1 MSWFGL
7 AVVCLLVGAVVMAV
21 SLFSSLRGIVAKILK
36 LAGVGEGRENWARG
50 VVAVAMLAGSVAWWQ
65 GWSGGDKE
73 PAAGLMVAS
82 DAARVDDAGAEKIPD
97 SMTCPCGSPAVC
109 VGPKGGRYCVTIEGK
124 KRCK

>member
-1 MSWFGL
+1 MNWL
-7 AVVCLLVGAVVMAV
+7 LLILVCVAVGAVVLAA
-21 SLFSSLRGIVAKILK
+21 SFFTSLRGILAKCLEW
-36 LAGVGEGRENWARG
+36 AGVGESRQNWARG
-50 VVAVAMLAGSVAWWQ
+50 VAGVVMLAGALAWWQ
-65 GWSGGDKE
+65 GWQGADKE

-124 KRCK
+124 KRYK